1 MMLNS
6 FLLIALFSLII
17 YNTPIVCHSIS
28 SVKKRTTSLSVSKII
43 QQQQQQ
49 QQVKVLTI
57 RGGAKKK
64 LKPSLIK
71 RAINFFLSFF
81 GKNSKS
87 KARYPGTETKKKS
100 SSSKG
105 KSGGTSSENRLQK
118 EIKTFLESPPLNC
131 ELVVGHNIRTWV
143 VKITGLEGT
152 IYAGE
157 KFQLKMVFPK
167 DYPSKR
173 KY

>member
-1 MMLNS
+1 MMMLNS

-43 QQQQQQ
+43 QQQQHI
-49 QQVKVLTI
+49 KVLTI

-71 RAINFFLSFF
+71 QAINFFLSFF
-81 GKNSKS
+81 GKNSNS